1 MAETS
6 DEIRRQIEDTR
17 TRVGTTIAA
26 LQHKIDPKRVVDD
39 HPLTL
44 VGIAFGTGLLLATT
58 GASGRAARE
67 VTEQVRNGAGR
78 INSSAGNALDSVIS
92 AMLGSAGAAIATKMT
107 ELLQVASNPTGA
119 TEAAR
124 PAQSTHKAAS
134 VIRAA

>member
-17 TRVGTTIAA
+17 ARVGTTIAA
-26 LQHKIDPKRVVDD
+26 LRHRIDPTRVVDE

-44 VGIAFGTGLLLATT
+44 VGVAFGTGLLLATT

-78 INSSAGNALDSVIS
+78 INSTAGSALDGVIS
-92 AMLGSAGAAIATKMT
+92 AMLGSASAAIATKMT
-107 ELLQVASNPTGA
+107 ELLQVAFSETG
-119 TEAAR
+119 EAGTAR
-124 PAQSTHKAAS
+124 RARSAQRAPS